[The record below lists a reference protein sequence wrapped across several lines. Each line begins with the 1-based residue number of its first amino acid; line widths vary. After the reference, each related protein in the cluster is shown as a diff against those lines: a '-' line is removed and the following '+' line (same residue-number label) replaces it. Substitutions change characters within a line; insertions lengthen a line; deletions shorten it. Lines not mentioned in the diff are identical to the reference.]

1 MVSKE
6 LFQSLKNGAVLV
18 IGDVMLDRYIEGDV
32 TRISLEAP
40 IPILD
45 KQSERY
51 ILGGAGNVAAN
62 LRSFNVAV
70 GLIGIVGDD
79 DSSTKITSML
89 EKINVNSNLVSVRN
103 SHSTTKTR
111 FTNKQHQVFRFDVDL
126 KLSRDKEII
135 DYVKAN
141 IDDYNV
147 VLLSDY
153 GKGVISNVTA
163 REIIKLANKKGKKV
177 LVDPKGSDY
186 KKYDGAYL
194 ITPNRNEL
202 CEAVGLDVQG
212 NENQYAQ
219 KLLDSINIDN
229 MLVTLGQDGMVIVG
243 KELAK
248 YYRSQA
254 VEIFDVSGAGDTVIS
269 SIAAGISAGLSLDN
283 SIEIANI
290 AAGCVVGKFG
300 TATTTIDELIHRS
313 NNKIVM
319 LDDAVDIVK
328 TWKAENKTVGFTNG
342 CFDLLHVG
350 HVEVLRKS
358 KEKCDKLVLGLNS
371 DSSIKKIKGEDRP
384 IIDQNSRSI
393 LLSEFQSVDL
403 IVIFDEETPLNLIKH
418 IKPDVLIKGSNYKIN
433 EIVGS
438 DFVISYGGDVVTV
451 ELVKGLSTTS
461 IIDNIKEKSD

>member
-1 MVSKE
+1 MISKE
-6 LFQSLKNGAVLV
+6 LVQSLKNGVVLV
-18 IGDVMLDRYIEGDV
+18 VGDIMLDRYIEGDI
-32 TRISLEAP
+32 TRISPEAP
-40 IPILD
+40 IPILN
-45 KQSERY
+45 KQNERY
-51 ILGGAGNVAAN
+51 MLGGAGNVAAN

-70 GLIGIVGDD
+70 GLVAIVGDD
-79 DSSTKITSML
+79 DLSTKIISML
-89 EKINVNSNLVSVRN
+89 KKINVNNNLVLVRN
-103 SHSTTKTR
+103 SHSTIKTR

-141 IDDYNV
+141 IDDYDV

-153 GKGVISNVTA
+153 GKGVISDRTA

-177 LVDPKGSDY
+177 LVDPKGKDY
-186 KKYDGAYL
+186 KKYNGAYL

-212 NENQYAQ
+212 NEDRYAQ
-219 KLLDSINIDN
+219 KLLEDIKIDN
-229 MLVTLGQDGMVIVG
+229 MLVTLGQDGMIIVG
-243 KELAK
+243 KELSK
-248 YYRSQA
+248 HYRSQA
-254 VEIFDVSGAGDTVIS
+254 VEVYDVSGAGDTVIS
-269 SIAAGISAGLSLDN
+269 SVAAGISAGLSLDN

-300 TATTTIDELIHRS
+300 TATITVDELIHKS
-313 NNKIVM
+313 NNKIIT

-328 TWKAENKTVGFTNG
+328 TWKSENKIVGFTNG
-342 CFDLLHVG
+342 CFDLVHVG

-371 DSSIKKIKGEDRP
+371 DSSIKKIKGNDRP
-384 IIDQNSRSI
+384 IIGQNSRSI

-403 IVIFDEETPLNLIKH
+403 IVIFDEETPLNLIKQL
-418 IKPDVLIKGSNYKIN
+418 KPNVLVKGSNYKID

-438 DFVISYGGDVVTV
+438 NFVMSYGGDVVTV
-451 ELVKGLSTTS
+451 ELIEELSTTL
-461 IIDNIKEKSD
+461 IIKNIKEKPD